1 MEGCKDARWRLR
13 DAKILGDAMVAE
25 VKTEAMTSPV
35 TAHEV
40 WKLCCGYC
48 PEKELLIF
56 YQLFYQEE
64 MKSDSSEIK
73 SRML

>member
-1 MEGCKDARWRLR
+1 
-13 DAKILGDAMVAE
+13 MVAD

-48 PEKELLIF
+48 PEKKLLIF